1 VLRDGKHPI
10 VKSDVVPTAF
20 TRLVG
25 CRYPI
30 QQAAMGVASTADLVV
45 AVAEAG
51 ALGMLGM
58 PMTPAEEFSRTLEDV
73 RNRTSAPFGVNFL
86 VPFLDPGVVTIA
98 ATAARVVEF
107 FYGDPDGDLVTRAH
121 REGALACW
129 QVGSVEEARAA
140 AGAGCDLVVAQG
152 TEAGGHIRGQTG
164 LLPLLDGVL
173 SSIEVPVIAAGGI
186 GSARSVK
193 AVIAAGASAA
203 RLGTR
208 FLAAHEADVHP
219 EYVDCLV
226 ASQEDDTVLTESFSV
241 GWPDA
246 PHRVLRS
253 CLAAAG
259 RLPDGSVGETETEE
273 GRRYP
278 IPRFAALPPSR
289 STSGNVRAM
298 ALYAGQSVAHVR
310 GRSSAADIVD
320 ELVAEL

>member
-1 VLRDGKHPI
+1 MTG
-10 VKSDVVPTAF
+10 DVAATPF

-30 QQAAMGVASTADLVV
+30 QQAGMGIASTADLVV
-45 AVAEAG
+45 AVSEAG

-58 PMTPAEEFSRTLEDV
+58 PMVPAEPFTRTLEDICT
-73 RNRTSAPFGVNFL
+73 RTSAPFGVNFL

-98 ATAARVVEF
+98 AAGARVVEF
-107 FYGDPDGDLVTRAH
+107 FYGDPDEVLVARVH
-121 REGALACW
+121 HEGTLACW
-129 QVGSVEEARAA
+129 QVGSVEEARVA

-152 TEAGGHIRGQTG
+152 AEAGGHVRGHIG

-173 SSIEVPVIAAGGI
+173 SSVDVPVVAAGGI
-186 GSARSVK
+186 GSARSVR

-203 RLGTR
+203 RVGTR

-219 EYVDCLV
+219 EYVDHLL
-226 ASQEDDTVLTESFSV
+226 ASHEGDTVLTEAFNV

-259 RLPDGSVGETETEE
+259 RLPEGAVGETEIQD
-273 GRRYP
+273 GQRFP

-289 STSGNVRAM
+289 STSGNVQAM
-298 ALYAGQSVAHVR
+298 ALYAGQSVGQVR
-310 GRSSAADIVD
+310 VRSSAADIVH
-320 ELVAEL
+320 ELASGL